1 MRRASARLDIMG
13 RYNTK
18 GIGGA
23 RSKRQKKRAVVLKLN
38 ISGNRHLSIVWIWGF
53 APSPHQRAFRAFTA
67 PVWRIAL
74 WKPSGGNT

>member
-1 MRRASARLDIMG
+1 MRRASARLDIVG

-18 GIGGA
+18 GVGGGA
-23 RSKRQKKRAVVLKLN
+23 FQKAKKRAVMLKPN
-38 ISGNRHLSIVWIWGF
+38 ISENRYLSIVWIWGF